1 MRILVI
7 EDYAPLRKAIAQGL
21 REASFAVDTAGDGEE
36 GLWYATTR
44 EYDAVVLDLMLPRLD
59 GWTVLQRIRKAES
72 DALVIILTARDALD
86 DRVKGINS
94 GADDYLVKP
103 FAFEELLARIRA
115 LVRRKYAV
123 RSPVIRIADL
133 EIDTAA
139 RKVRRG
145 GRLLELT
152 AREYSLL
159 EMLALRRGR
168 LVTRTEIWEHLYDG
182 EVETRS
188 NVIDVYVGYIRRK
201 IDRGGLPRLIHTR
214 RGEGYILEARS

>member
-59 GWTVLQRIRKAES
+59 GWTVLERMRKAES
-72 DALVIILTARDALD
+72 DALVIILTARDALG
-86 DRVKGINS
+86 DRVSGINS

-145 GRLLELT
+145 GRLLDLT

-159 EMLALRRGR
+159 EMLALRR
-168 LVTRTEIWEHLYDG
+168 
-182 EVETRS
+182 
-188 NVIDVYVGYIRRK
+188 
-201 IDRGGLPRLIHTR
+201 
-214 RGEGYILEARS
+214 

>member
-7 EDYAPLRKAIAQGL
+7 EDYEPLRKAIARGL

-36 GLWYATTR
+36 GLWYATTH
-44 EYDAVVLDLMLPRLD
+44 EYDAVVLDLMLPRID
-59 GWTVLQRIRKAES
+59 GWTVLDRLRKAER
-72 DALVIILTARDALD
+72 DAFVLILTARDALG
-86 DRVKGINS
+86 DRVAGINS

-123 RSPVIRIADL
+123 KSHVIRVADL

-139 RKVRRG
+139 RKVRRAG
-145 GRLLELT
+145 QVLELT

-159 EMLALRRGR
+159 EMLAHRKGR

-182 EVETRS
+182 EAETRS

-201 IDRGGLPRLIHTR
+201 IDLDGLPRLIHTR
-214 RGEGYILEARS
+214 RGEGYILEAPS